1 MAYLPFAVIIYH
13 RKEVKYHHYGVEMG
27 AIPMLSTFEPQPV
40 AFCPVMDRRQFALV
54 TGLTEDTVLG
64 MIAKGYLPCIRI
76 GKRSLINIA
85 LLQQRCI
92 EADHK

>member
-1 MAYLPFAVIIYH
+1 
-13 RKEVKYHHYGVEMG
+13 MG
-27 AIPMLSTFEPQPV
+27 DFPKFQNLMPTAV
-40 AFCPVMDRRQFALV
+40 AFCLVMDRKQFAIV

-85 LLQQRCI
+85 LLQQRCV
-92 EADHK
+92 EAER

>member
-1 MAYLPFAVIIYH
+1 
-13 RKEVKYHHYGVEMG
+13 MG
-27 AIPMLSTFEPQPV
+27 AVPMLQALQPQSAV
-40 AFCPVMDRRQFALV
+40 FCPVMDRRQFALL

-76 GKRSLINIA
+76 GKRSLVNIA

-92 EADHK
+92 EAAQQ

>member
-1 MAYLPFAVIIYH
+1 
-13 RKEVKYHHYGVEMG
+13 MG
-27 AIPMLSTFEPQPV
+27 DFPKLQTLMPSAV
-40 AFCPVMDRRQFALV
+40 AFCPVMDRRQFAAM

-85 LLQQRCI
+85 LLQQRCV
-92 EADHK
+92 EAER

>member
-1 MAYLPFAVIIYH
+1 
-13 RKEVKYHHYGVEMG
+13 MG
-27 AIPMLSTFEPQPV
+27 DFPKFQNLMPAAV
-40 AFCPVMDRRQFALV
+40 AFCPVMDRKQFASV

-92 EADHK
+92 EAEHV